1 MKAAWQKGSAMQR
14 VIQPESRP
22 QSEALGPGVT
32 LERFHPG
39 GRHGPNG
46 EILYPTPG
54 GQGWSEVILMGDPEG
69 PFQMA
74 LPDIRLPANQFW
86 PLHWHDCWTAVVIVE
101 GQCLIGDWLLDE
113 GDVFIAAPSIEYGPL
128 IIGPE
133 GCRLFEVF
141 AKAHLSPGGYAL
153 EYRDHPTLQT
163 IPATFLER
171 SALNRRNAGRQM
183 LPCDGVEGLS
193 RGRLA
198 PAAQWDLGAPDDP
211 DRGLLQASRL
221 APGETRPPR
230 PYGDWAAIIV
240 LDGEL
245 HADGKS
251 AGRDAFLLARP
262 GGEVGELTAG
272 GEGAEL
278 LELFRTARA

>member
-1 MKAAWQKGSAMQR
+1 MQR
-14 VIQPESRP
+14 VIQPEGRP
-22 QSEALGPGVT
+22 PSKALGPGVT
-32 LERFHPG
+32 LERFYPG
-39 GRHGPNG
+39 GKHGPNG
-46 EILYPTPG
+46 EVLLPTPG
-54 GQGWSEVILMGDPEG
+54 GQGWSEIILLGDPEG

-113 GDVFIAAPSIEYGPL
+113 GDVFIAEPSIEYGPL
-128 IIGPE
+128 IIGPY

-141 AKAHLSPGGYAL
+141 AQAHLSPGGYAP

-163 IPATFLER
+163 VPANFLER
-171 SALNRRNAGRQM
+171 SALNRRNAGRQL
-183 LPCDGVEGLS
+183 LPCDDAAGLF

-198 PAAQWDLGAPDDP
+198 PGDDWDLGAPDDP
-211 DRGLLQASRL
+211 DRGLLRASRL
-221 APGETRPPR
+221 APREMRQART
-230 PYGDWAAIIV
+230 YGDWAAIIV

-245 HADGKS
+245 RVGGKS
-251 AGRDAFLLARP
+251 LGRDAFLLVRP
-262 GGEVGELTAG
+262 GGQVGELTAG
-272 GEGAEL
+272 GQGAEL